1 MEINKVKIVCFSPTG
16 TTRKILV
23 SIAKGFGAD
32 VIEAVNLTPSGGE
45 WSLRPLGGDELAIIG
60 VPVYGGRVP
69 AEAIKRLHTLKA
81 NRSPAVLVVVYGN
94 RDFEDALLELKNLAI
109 ELGCVPVAAG
119 AFVGE
124 HSFSTNDRPIAA
136 GRPDAVDLQK
146 AEAFGLAVRETLSRR
161 GVPAASGALAI
172 PGRFP
177 YEGGAR
183 AMSVAPVTNEDRCAL
198 CGVCAEVCPTAAIV
212 VGERVETSVELCIR
226 CCACIKSCPE
236 EARGWEDPM
245 MLKITQWLHENCG
258 QRKEPQL
265 FGLG

>member
-1 MEINKVKIVCFSPTG
+1 MEINKVKIICFSPTG

-23 SIAKGFGAD
+23 SIAKGFGAE
-32 VIEAVNLTPSGGE
+32 VVEAVNLTPSGGE
-45 WSLRPLGGDELAIIG
+45 RSQRTVGGDELAIIG

-69 AEAIKRLHTLKA
+69 VEAIKRLKRITA
-81 NRSPAVLVVVYGN
+81 SATPAVVVVVYGN
-94 RDFEDALLELKNLAI
+94 REFEDALLELKNLSR
-109 ELGCVPVAAG
+109 EQGFVPIAAA
-119 AFVGE
+119 AFIGE
-124 HSFSTNDRPIAA
+124 HSFSTEALPIAP
-136 GRPDAVDLQK
+136 GRPDALDVEK
-146 AEAFGLAVRETLSRR
+146 
-161 GVPAASGALAI
+161 AASFGRAVADKLARLSQAAVVEDLSL

-183 AMSVAPVTNEDRCAL
+183 AMSVAPVTKEDRCTL

-226 CCACIKSCPE
+226 CCACIKNCPE
-236 EARGWEDPM
+236 DARLWEDPM

-258 QRKEPQL
+258 QRKEPQF